1 MSPDPKQGYREY
13 RILGLQGYR
22 EYRILEL
29 QGYREYRIL
38 GLQGY
43 RECMNTGNK
52 LNQEMQRYWE

>member
-1 MSPDPKQGYREY
+1 M
-13 RILGLQGYR
+13 YR

-43 RECMNTGNK
+43 SECMNIQGIH
-52 LNQEMQRYWE
+52 

>member
-1 MSPDPKQGYREY
+1 VSPDPKQGYM
-13 RILGLQGYR
+13 YR

-43 RECMNTGNK
+43 SECMNIQGIH
-52 LNQEMQRYWE
+52 